1 MRVEGMKKT
10 VLLLA
15 SIAAAVPVACGAA
28 ALLAMP
34 LAGQAATTKTATL
47 TGAGDIASCTEGR
60 GLHGA
65 TAKLIGKIRGTVFT
79 LGDNAY
85 ESGTSAEFDNCYGPT
100 WGKYK
105 ARTRPA
111 VGNHEYNTSG
121 AMPYFE
127 YFGRRAGAPGKGYYS
142 YDRGSSWHVVV
153 LNSNCNEVGGCTERS
168 PQGRWLSNDLA
179 NNPSPCT
186 LAYFHHPLY
195 ASGDKWDTLKVKPLW
210 SMLYKG
216 RAEVIISGHAHRY
229 ERYAR
234 ITPEGRKDRHNGI
247 RQFIVGTGGK
257 GEDEPQQG
265 KNDPRMQV
273 RKVGTVGV
281 LRLSLRADS
290 YSWKFV
296 PVEGESFT
304 DSGNDRCH

>member
-1 MRVEGMKKT
+1 MQKT

-15 SIAAAVPVACGAA
+15 SMAAAVLAACLTA
-28 ALLAMP
+28 ALSA
-34 LAGQAATTKTATL
+34 ASVVGQTATL
-47 TGAGDIASCTEGR
+47 TGAGDIASCTEGSSR
-60 GLHGA
+60 A

-79 LGDNAY
+79 LGDHAY
-85 ESGTSAEFDNCYGPT
+85 PEGTAENFRDCYEPT
-100 WGKYK
+100 WGKHK
-105 ARTRPA
+105 DRTRPA

-121 AMPYFE
+121 AEPYFE
-127 YFGRRAGAPGKGYYS
+127 YFQERAGEPGLGYYS
-142 YDRGSSWHVVV
+142 YDRGSSWHIAV
-153 LNSNCNEVGGCTERS
+153 LNSNCEKVGGCGTDS
-168 PQGRWLSNDLA
+168 PQGRWLRNDLA

-195 ASGDKWDTLKVKPLW
+195 ASGSGSDTPKVKPLW

-216 RAEVIISGHAHRY
+216 RAEIILSGHAHRY

-234 ITPEGRKDRHNGI
+234 ITPGGRKDRHNGI
-247 RQFIVGTGGK
+247 RQFIVGTGGQP
-257 GEDEPQQG
+257 GGDQQG

-273 RKVGTVGV
+273 KSLSTPGV

-296 PVEGESFT
+296 PVEGKTFT